1 MYICGVPNG
10 KSHWQK
16 EKIERINV
24 EVIFDDYFK
33 YWRSIFMS
41 NKKYVYNYD
50 IEECNQL
57 FKRGVFPIGCGKHD
71 KTGNVFHV
79 FCVNSRYLKVLEDIR
94 FLASQ
99 GAENN
104 RTPR

>member
-1 MYICGVPNG
+1 MIILNCGGFN
-10 KSHWQK
+10 
-16 EKIERINV
+16 
-24 EVIFDDYFK
+24 
-33 YWRSIFMS
+33 FMS

-57 FKRGVFPIGCGKHD
+57 FKRGVFPIGCGKHN
-71 KTGNVFHV
+71 KTGNVFLV

>member
-1 MYICGVPNG
+1 M
-10 KSHWQK
+10 SHK
-16 EKIERINV
+16 KRNREKKCRSGILMI
-24 EVIFDDYFK
+24 IFK
-33 YWRSIFMS
+33 LWRFIFMS
-41 NKKYVYNYD
+41 NKKYTYNYD

-79 FCVNSRYLKVLEDIR
+79 FCVNSRYLKVLDDIR

-99 GAENN
+99 DTGNN

>member
-1 MYICGVPNG
+1 MG
-10 KSHWQK
+10 
-16 EKIERINV
+16 
-24 EVIFDDYFK
+24 
-33 YWRSIFMS
+33 

-57 FKRGVFPIGCGKHD
+57 FKRGVFPIGCGKHN

-79 FCVNSRYLKVLEDIR
+79 FCVNSRYLKVLDDIR

-99 GAENN
+99 GIENN

>member
-1 MYICGVPNG
+1 MG
-10 KSHWQK
+10 K
-16 EKIERINV
+16 
-24 EVIFDDYFK
+24 
-33 YWRSIFMS
+33 
-41 NKKYVYNYD
+41 KKVVYNYN

-79 FCVNSRYLKVLEDIR
+79 FCVNSRYLKVLDDIR
-94 FLASQ
+94 FFASQ
-99 GAENN
+99 GTKNN

>member
-1 MYICGVPNG
+1 
-10 KSHWQK
+10 
-16 EKIERINV
+16 
-24 EVIFDDYFK
+24 
-33 YWRSIFMS
+33 MS
-41 NKKYVYNYD
+41 NKKYTYNYD

-79 FCVNSRYLKVLEDIR
+79 FCVNSRYLKVLDDIR

-99 GAENN
+99 GTENN

>member
-1 MYICGVPNG
+1 
-10 KSHWQK
+10 
-16 EKIERINV
+16 
-24 EVIFDDYFK
+24 
-33 YWRSIFMS
+33 MS

-57 FKRGVFPIGCGKHD
+57 FKRGVFPIECGKHD
-71 KTGNVFHV
+71 KTGNV

-94 FLASQ
+94 FLMAQ
-99 GAENN
+99 GIENN